1 MSVKQQLHLSTLWWT
16 WKTWSLYH
24 IMILTRSA
32 PFATFVLSTRSSL
45 KLRKISFK
53 KVGLGITAAFTYT
66 ANIHCSITKKF
77 RHLHFFIKM
86 SFKPTCYMIANTE
99 IVLYVYLIET
109 TEYTFD
115 CNELEHNII
124 KINAK
129 ISIYNVSRSYHII
142 FNL

>member
-1 MSVKQQLHLSTLWWT
+1 
-16 WKTWSLYH
+16 
-24 IMILTRSA
+24 
-32 PFATFVLSTRSSL
+32 
-45 KLRKISFK
+45 
-53 KVGLGITAAFTYT
+53 
-66 ANIHCSITKKF
+66 
-77 RHLHFFIKM
+77 M

-124 KINAK
+124 KTNAK

-142 FNL
+142 FNPI